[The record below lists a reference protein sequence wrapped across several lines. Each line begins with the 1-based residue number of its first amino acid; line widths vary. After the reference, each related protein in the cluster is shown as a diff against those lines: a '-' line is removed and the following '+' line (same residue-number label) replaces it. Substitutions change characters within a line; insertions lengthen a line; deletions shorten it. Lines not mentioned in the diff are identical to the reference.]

1 MKDSASAEGGVLT
14 VLADNQINGQDLRLA
29 PSDATII
36 NILRVESVLRVAIHQ
51 LTDGLDGVK
60 ILEDAVQVTSVADVL
75 EANWIRDWASF

>member
-1 MKDSASAEGGVLT
+1 M
-14 VLADNQINGQDLRLA
+14 LADNQINGQDLRLA